1 MTLEEALAT
10 IKAVEQRLY
19 NLWREADQAGKPREE
34 LRDLGRA
41 LEGVI
46 AEWGEL
52 GRALAPKVL
61 AGVEA
66 TLQREPVTGMY
77 NILHRLPK
85 DHDPCA
91 GHPLRIEG
99 YKELPDEVDVCVR
112 IVEVP

>member
-1 MTLEEALAT
+1 MNTSEIVNALEAILT
-10 IKAVEQRLY
+10 SLGSGLFSPLPVRRAV
-19 NLWREADQAGKPREE
+19 AEE
-34 LRDLGRA
+34 RA
-41 LEGVI
+41 LI
-46 AEWGEL
+46 ARLKAE
-52 GRALAPKVL
+52 PKEKRL